1 MWTWRWT
8 RNSLPA
14 MSRVSPQ
21 VLIVGAGPTGLA
33 AALFLTRRGVPVRI
47 IDAAD
52 QPTRTSKALGVNPR
66 TLTLLEETG
75 VTAAIEAEGQGIRA
89 LRLHRL
95 GRPLAT
101 VTIDWAALDV
111 DHPMVILPQART
123 EALLTEALAALGV
136 GVERG
141 LGLTGLTQAGDA
153 VTATLSDGSSVV
165 VPVLFAADGAHSAA
179 RKALGLGFPGDGWD
193 EPWQLIDLDL
203 SGPAPDEG
211 WIDLRPTGP
220 FVCLPYSGTT
230 FRLIGFGP
238 PLLDNLPAGWTAGKV
253 RWASDFHI
261 SHRMVEAVTVGRI
274 GLGGDA
280 AHIHSPMGARGMNLG
295 IEDAFVFA
303 ACAADF
309 LAGEAGRLDD
319 YDRIRRPV
327 DAAVVRRVR
336 GLTETVRD
344 TSGRADMMRRLAIP
358 VLARLPFV
366 INRVIK
372 VGMGLDHP
380 VTVR

>member
-1 MWTWRWT
+1 
-8 RNSLPA
+8 
-14 MSRVSPQ
+14 MSAASPR

-33 AALFLTRRGVPVRI
+33 AALFLSRRGVPVRI
-47 IDAAD
+47 IDANA

-66 TLTLLEETG
+66 TLDLLADTG
-75 VTAAIEAEGQGIRA
+75 VTAAIEAEAQGMRA

-101 VTIDWAALDV
+101 LTIDWAALGV
-111 DHPMVILPQART
+111 DHRMVILPQART
-123 EALLTEALAALGV
+123 EALLTDALAALGV
-136 GVERG
+136 APERG
-141 LGLTGLTQAGDA
+141 LGLTGLSQTADA
-153 VTATLSDGSSVV
+153 VTAGLTDGSTMT
-165 VPVLFAADGAHSAA
+165 VPVVFAADGAHSVA

-193 EPWQLIDLDL
+193 EPWQILDVDLT
-203 SGPAPDEG
+203 GPAADEG

-220 FVCLPYSGTT
+220 FVCLPFSGKT

-238 PLLDNLPAGWTAGKV
+238 PLLETLPAGWTAGQV
-253 RWASDFHI
+253 HWASDFHI
-261 SHRMVEAVTVGRI
+261 SHRMVEAMSVGRVC
-274 GLGGDA
+274 LGGDA
-280 AHIHSPMGARGMNLG
+280 AHIHSPIGARGMNLG

-309 LAGEAGRLDD
+309 LSGQAGRLDD
-319 YDRIRRPV
+319 YGRIRQPV

-336 GLTETVRD
+336 ALTATVRN
-344 TSGRADMMRRLAIP
+344 TSGAADLIRRLAIP
-358 VLARLPFV
+358 AISRLPFV
-366 INRVIK
+366 MNRIIR